1 MSIIIENYA
10 KVRGVVKSVK
20 VNPKLTG
27 YHQIQLDLI
36 DSKDIE
42 SFPNLAKADE
52 GKVIKINIPSVEMVK
67 KPLEKDQKIT
77 MIVRK
82 DRGQVYF
89 KK

>member
-20 VNPKLTG
+20 VNPKLSG

-36 DSKDIE
+36 DTKDIE

-52 GKVIKINIPSVEMVK
+52 GKVIKVNIPSTDIEK
-67 KPLEKDQKIT
+67 KPLKKDQKLALV
-77 MIVRK
+77 VRK
-82 DRGQVYF
+82 ERGQVYF
-89 KK
+89 IR